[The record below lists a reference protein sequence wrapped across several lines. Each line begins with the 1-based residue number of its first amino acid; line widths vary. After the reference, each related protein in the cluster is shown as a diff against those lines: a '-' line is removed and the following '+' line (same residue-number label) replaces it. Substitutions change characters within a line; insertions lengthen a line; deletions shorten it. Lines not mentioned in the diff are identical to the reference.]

1 MSVKQ
6 IKLKLL
12 RNLSPKAFNR
22 KKRVSMTMRRSP
34 MKTRIERNEIK
45 RRKLS
50 AVRNKESL
58 NQRRSTIQSM
68 TMSTILRITIPK
80 TKMTRKGKRRKNQ

>member
-22 KKRVSMTMRRSP
+22 KKRVSMTMRRNP
-34 MKTRIERNEIK
+34 MKTGIEKNEIK
-45 RRKLS
+45 RKRLS

-80 TKMTRKGKRRKNQ
+80 TKMTRKGKRRKK

>member
-6 IKLKLL
+6 IKLKSQ
-12 RNLSPKAFNR
+12 RNLSLKAFNR
-22 KKRVSMTMRRSP
+22 KKRVSMTMRKNP
-34 MKTRIERNEIK
+34 MKRRIERNEIERK
-45 RRKLS
+45 RLS

-58 NQRRSTIQSM
+58 NQRRNTIQSM

-80 TKMTRKGKRRKNQ
+80 TKMTRKGKRRKK

>member
-6 IKLKLL
+6 IKLKLQ
-12 RNLSPKAFNR
+12 RNRSPKAFNR
-22 KKRVSMTMRRSP
+22 KMRVSMTMRRIP
-34 MKTRIERNEIK
+34 VKRRIERNEIK
-45 RRKLS
+45 RKRLS

-80 TKMTRKGKRRKNQ
+80 TKMTRKGKRRKK

>member
-6 IKLKLL
+6 IKLKSQ
-12 RNLSPKAFNR
+12 RNLSLKAFNR
-22 KKRVSMTMRRSP
+22 KKRVSMTMRRTP
-34 MKTRIERNEIK
+34 VKTRIERNGTK
-45 RRKLS
+45 RKKLS

-58 NQRRSTIQSM
+58 NQRRSKIQSM

-80 TKMTRKGKRRKNQ
+80 TKMTRKGKRRKK

>member
-22 KKRVSMTMRRSP
+22 KKRVSMTMRRNQ

-45 RRKLS
+45 RKRLS

-80 TKMTRKGKRRKNQ
+80 TEMKRKGKRRVNK

>member
-12 RNLSPKAFNR
+12 RNLSPKPFNR

-58 NQRRSTIQSM
+58 NQM
-68 TMSTILRITIPK
+68 RITIPK

>member
-34 MKTRIERNEIK
+34 MKTRIEKNEIK

-68 TMSTILRITIPK
+68 TMSTILRITTPK
-80 TKMTRKGKRRKNQ
+80 TKMTRKGKRRKK

>member
-22 KKRVSMTMRRSP
+22 KKRVSMTMRRNQ

-45 RRKLS
+45 RKRLS

-80 TKMTRKGKRRKNQ
+80 TKMTRKGKRLKK

>member
-22 KKRVSMTMRRSP
+22 KKRVSMTMRRNQ

-45 RRKLS
+45 RKRLS

-80 TKMTRKGKRRKNQ
+80 TKMTRKGKRRKK

>member
-6 IKLKLL
+6 IKLKLQ

-22 KKRVSMTMRRSP
+22 KNRVSMTMRRTP
-34 MKTRIERNEIK
+34 VKTKIERNEIK
-45 RRKLS
+45 RKKLS

-68 TMSTILRITIPK
+68 TMSTILRITIQK
-80 TKMTRKGKRRKNQ
+80 TMMTRKRKRRKK

>member
-6 IKLKLL
+6 IKLKSQ
-12 RNLSPKAFNR
+12 RNLSLKAFNR
-22 KKRVSMTMRRSP
+22 KKRVSMTMRRNP
-34 MKTRIERNEIK
+34 MKRRIERNGIERK
-45 RRKLS
+45 RLS
-50 AVRNKESL
+50 ALRNKESL

-80 TKMTRKGKRRKNQ
+80 TKMTRKGKRRKK

>member
-6 IKLKLL
+6 IKLKLQ
-12 RNLSPKAFNR
+12 RNLSLKAFNR
-22 KKRVSMTMRRSP
+22 KKRVSMTMRRTP
-34 MKTRIERNEIK
+34 VKTRIERNGTK
-45 RRKLS
+45 RKKLS

-58 NQRRSTIQSM
+58 NQRRSKIQSM

-80 TKMTRKGKRRKNQ
+80 TKMTRKGKRRKK